1 VTREEIIKE
10 IRRVAICNDGK
21 PLGLDAFKRLTG
33 IRESDWRG
41 VFWARW
47 NDALLEAGYPPN
59 EISKKTDDE
68 AVFRALVE
76 VMRYLGKFP
85 TVSEYQLARRR
96 NSSLPSDGVIY
107 KSRTRR
113 LEVLAGFRDWLSAH
127 PECNDVASYVP
138 ESLGPESAAIGNAA
152 DGFVY
157 LIKSGV
163 HFKIGR
169 SDEIERRVKE
179 IRTALPD
186 KASLVHT
193 IRTDDPPGIE
203 SYWHRR
209 FADRRANGEWFKLTV
224 SDVAAFKK
232 RHFQ

>member
-1 VTREEIIKE
+1 MTREEIIKE

-47 NDALLEAGYPPN
+47 NDALSEAGYPPN

-107 KSRTRR
+107 KSRT
-113 LEVLAGFRDWLSAH
+113 SIT
-127 PECNDVASYVP
+127 VA
-138 ESLGPESAAIGNAA
+138 
-152 DGFVY
+152 Y
-157 LIKSGV
+157 L
-163 HFKIGR
+163 
-169 SDEIERRVKE
+169 
-179 IRTALPD
+179 L
-186 KASLVHT
+186 
-193 IRTDDPPGIE
+193 
-203 SYWHRR
+203 
-209 FADRRANGEWFKLTV
+209 
-224 SDVAAFKK
+224 
-232 RHFQ
+232 